1 MSKGKNVEINW
12 EKRRK
17 YHVER
22 QKCRKGNV
30 ERENIEIGMLKGC
43 MNVNLR
49 KEICCLSDAI
59 NMFICGLD
67 F

>member
-1 MSKGKNVEINW
+1 MSKDKI
-12 EKRRK
+12 
-17 YHVER
+17 VER
-22 QKCRKGNV
+22 KKYRNNNV
-30 ERENIEIGMLKGC
+30 DRENIEIGMLKDS

-49 KEICCLSDAI
+49 KDTCCLSDAI